1 MNCINCNLEI
11 SPSFV
16 ASIRDNKCPA
26 CGKECLSATDHGA
39 IFSVVS
45 IITSA
50 ASDMT
55 EDITIKLA
63 TALHGKFDIFPKGVV
78 VDGQVTKEIVYV
90 TTGSATNVPA
100 AGSRRTAPLAVRRTR
115 ETSDQSSLE
124 RPGERLTPSQLAK
137 LRQFQQMQDHASVDS
152 DGDDVVTFETPI
164 NEDIRDAEALRL
176 AKQKIARM
184 RAEHAGVKG

>member
-1 MNCINCNLEI
+1 VNCINCNLEI

-26 CGKECLSATDHGA
+26 CGKACLSDADHGA

-45 IITSA
+45 LITS
-50 ASDMT
+50 SVTDMA

-78 VDGQVTKEIVYV
+78 VDGQVTKEVVYV
-90 TTGSATNVPA
+90 TTGPSSQSTNGMRRPVPLPVRKA
-100 AGSRRTAPLAVRRTR
+100 RIAP
-115 ETSDQSSLE
+115 EQTSPEL
-124 RPGERLTPSQLAK
+124 PGEQLTPAQLAK
-137 LRQFQQMQDHASVDS
+137 LRQFQQLQEQTLDVEE
-152 DGDDVVTFETPI
+152 DGSIVFDGPLS
-164 NEDIRDAEALRL
+164 EDLRDAEAVRL
-176 AKQKIARM
+176 AKQKIAKM

>member
-1 MNCINCNLEI
+1 MNCINCKLEI

-26 CGKECLSATDHGA
+26 CGKECLSEADHGA

-45 IITSA
+45 IITSSV
-50 ASDMT
+50 SDMT
-55 EDITIKLA
+55 EDLTIKLA

-90 TTGSATNVPA
+90 TTGPTPSAPTAGIRRPA
-100 AGSRRTAPLAVRRTR
+100 PMPVRRTR
-115 ETSDQSSLE
+115 VDPGQAPSEH
-124 RPGERLTPSQLAK
+124 PGEQLTPAQLAK
-137 LRQFQQMQDHASVDS
+137 LRQFQQLQDQASVDS
-152 DGDDVVTFETPI
+152 DVDDVVSFETPL

-176 AKQKIARM
+176 AKQKIAKM
-184 RAEHAGVKG
+184 RAEGAGVKG

>member
-26 CGKECLSATDHGA
+26 CGKSCLSEADHGA

-50 ASDMT
+50 VTDLSEDMT
-55 EDITIKLA
+55 VRLA

-78 VDGQVTKEIVYV
+78 VDGQVTKEVVYV
-90 TTGSATNVPA
+90 SSNSPSMRKLHCLSATRAPHQKLSFLVKS
-100 AGSRRTAPLAVRRTR
+100 SRR
-115 ETSDQSSLE
+115 
-124 RPGERLTPSQLAK
+124 PS
-137 LRQFQQMQDHASVDS
+137 
-152 DGDDVVTFETPI
+152 
-164 NEDIRDAEALRL
+164 
-176 AKQKIARM
+176 
-184 RAEHAGVKG
+184 

>member
-26 CGKECLSATDHGA
+26 CGKACLSDADHGA

-45 IITSA
+45 LITS
-50 ASDMT
+50 SVIDMA
-55 EDITIKLA
+55 EDTTIKLA

-90 TTGSATNVPA
+90 T
-100 AGSRRTAPLAVRRTR
+100 AGSSSQPAGGMRRPAPLPVRKARVAP
-115 ETSDQSSLE
+115 EQSTPEL
-124 RPGERLTPSQLAK
+124 PGEQLTPAQLAK
-137 LRQFQQMQDHASVDS
+137 LRQFQQLQEQTVDVEEDES
-152 DGDDVVTFETPI
+152 VTFDGPLS
-164 NEDIRDAEALRL
+164 EDLRDAEAVRL
-176 AKQKIARM
+176 AKQKIAKM

>member
-1 MNCINCNLEI
+1 MNCTNCNLEI

-16 ASIRDNKCPA
+16 ASIRENKCPA
-26 CGKECLSATDHGA
+26 CGRACLSENDHGA

-45 IITSA
+45 LITSSVA
-50 ASDMT
+50 DMT
-55 EDITIKLA
+55 EDATIKLA

-90 TTGSATNVPA
+90 TTGTGTQATGTRRPA
-100 AGSRRTAPLAVRRTR
+100 PAPVRKARVT
-115 ETSDQSSLE
+115 TDQIAPEL
-124 RPGERLTPSQLAK
+124 PGEQLTAAQLAK
-137 LRQFQQMQDHASVDS
+137 LRQFQQVQEQVMS
-152 DGDDVVTFETPI
+152 DAEEDDPVVFDGPLSE
-164 NEDIRDAEALRL
+164 ELRDAEALRL

>member
-1 MNCINCNLEI
+1 VNCTNCNLEI

-26 CGKECLSATDHGA
+26 CGKACLSESDHGA

-45 IITSA
+45 LITSLVT
-50 ASDMT
+50 DMT
-55 EDITIKLA
+55 EDATIKLA

-78 VDGQVTKEIVYV
+78 VDGQVTKEVVYV
-90 TTGSATNVPA
+90 TTGTGAQAAARRPA
-100 AGSRRTAPLAVRRTR
+100 PAPVRKARVT
-115 ETSDQSSLE
+115 TDQIAPEL
-124 RPGERLTPSQLAK
+124 PGEQLTTAQLAK
-137 LRQFQQMQDHASVDS
+137 LRQFQQAQEQVMS
-152 DGDDVVTFETPI
+152 DVEEDDPVVFDGPLSE
-164 NEDIRDAEALRL
+164 ELRDAEALRL